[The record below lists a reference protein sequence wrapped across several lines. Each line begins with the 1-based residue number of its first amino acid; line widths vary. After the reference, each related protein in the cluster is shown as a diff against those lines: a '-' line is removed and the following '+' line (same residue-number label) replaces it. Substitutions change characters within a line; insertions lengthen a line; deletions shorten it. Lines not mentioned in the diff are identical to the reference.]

1 MVRVRVDRLPTPCA
15 VPEGGLPGGD
25 PIFMRHGQVARWST
39 QLGANRSGDPGA
51 PTSGAWPAAGRWDR
65 AETLRYRG
73 VHRISH
79 SATTRARAGLLMVGV
94 TLLMTAWIA
103 GTLPFDAPD
112 EASH

>member
-1 MVRVRVDRLPTPCA
+1 MRPPA
-15 VPEGGLPGGD
+15 KPG
-25 PIFMRHGQVARWST
+25 PRW
-39 QLGANRSGDPGA
+39 
-51 PTSGAWPAAGRWDR
+51 RWDR

-73 VHRISH
+73 VHGISH

-112 EASH
+112 EASHYQRALTIVNGAILGPKIPYRGAWLTPLAAGVHRP